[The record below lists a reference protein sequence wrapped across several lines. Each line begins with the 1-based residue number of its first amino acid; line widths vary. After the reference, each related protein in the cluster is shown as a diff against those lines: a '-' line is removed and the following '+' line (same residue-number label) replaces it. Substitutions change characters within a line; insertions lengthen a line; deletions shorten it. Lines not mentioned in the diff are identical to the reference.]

1 MKSNRIAAAVIL
13 LCLTQTFGC
22 GSDGENNTT
31 IITPSSNSASMKG
44 VWVGR
49 QGAVTTSAVVLADG
63 DSWMVFQESGVTS
76 RFAHIKMTSNGN
88 SFGGSGKLYSL
99 ATGTSDIISA
109 GGAFVEKQSLSAII
123 KAENNINPI
132 DTTKFELAYDTQYE
146 TTANINDLN
155 GSWKGTSDNKSAS
168 RTMTIT
174 AGAVTGTSTTGCT
187 YTGTVKNR
195 ITDKALFDLGLT
207 ETCQG
212 TSNTFTGIATVNAA
226 KSGVSFTASTTDDK
240 KGIIF
245 MGAKQ

>member
-1 MKSNRIAAAVIL
+1 MKPNRVAAAAL
-13 LCLTQTFGC
+13 FLCMTQTFGC
-22 GSDGENNTT
+22 GDGAVNNTT
-31 IITPSSNSASMKG
+31 INAPSNSASMKG
-44 VWVGR
+44 LWVGR
-49 QGAVTTSAVVLADG
+49 QGAVTTSAIVLADG

-99 ATGTSDIISA
+99 STGNSEIISA

-123 KAENNINPI
+123 KAENNISPI

-146 TTANINDLN
+146 TTANINELN
-155 GSWKGTSDNKSAS
+155 GSWKGTSDNNSAS

-174 AGAVTGTSTTGCT
+174 AGTVTGTSTTGCT
-187 YTGTVKNR
+187 YAGTAKNR
-195 ITDKALFDLGLT
+195 TTDKALFDLGLT

-212 TSNTFTGIATVNAA
+212 NSNTFSGIVTVNAA
-226 KSGVSFTASTTDDK
+226 KTGISFAATTTDDK

-245 MGAKQ
+245 MGVKQ